1 MKAPDGSYVNGA
13 CLHVQTH
20 MKTAEKHGAIGFQV
34 RKKEWIMMPL
44 TMQREGDTA
53 IIQRVGGKEEV
64 RRHLENMGFVP
75 GAEITVISINGGNVI
90 VNVKEARVAISKEMA
105 NKIMV

>member
-1 MKAPDGSYVNGA
+1 
-13 CLHVQTH
+13 
-20 MKTAEKHGAIGFQV
+20 
-34 RKKEWIMMPL
+34 
-44 TMQREGDTA
+44 MQREGDTA
-53 IIQRVGGKEEV
+53 VIQRVGGKEEV

-90 VNVKEARVAISKEMA
+90 VNVKETRVAISKEMA